1 MVFSAPTPLLHGSVV
16 INGSHVF
23 VKIPTNRNTHVFV
36 TKFPD
41 FSWPPGAMEFCR
53 DPATLSKLEWKYTEK
68 CSVVIVTQF
77 SPPTVGSWTLQIID
91 SGAPLLTPL
100 EIRELTPMVRQF
112 KHSLS
117 VGPSHSSD

>member
-1 MVFSAPTPLLHGSVV
+1 METQQF
-16 INGSHVF
+16 NF
-23 VKIPTNRNTHVFV
+23 VQLSQTQARNI
-36 TKFPD
+36 
-41 FSWPPGAMEFCR
+41 
-53 DPATLSKLEWKYTEK
+53 TLSKLEWKYTEK